1 MCKGSEKFEI
11 LKHLLLW
18 EQEKCIA
25 LRNPQKIIPQKCLY
39 MMNIGHTLFNLRLV
53 FKE

>member
-1 MCKGSEKFEI
+1 MCKVSEKFEI
-11 LKHLLLW
+11 LKPFLLLW

-25 LRNPQKIIPQKCLY
+25 LSNPQKIVFAKKCLY

-53 FKE
+53 F